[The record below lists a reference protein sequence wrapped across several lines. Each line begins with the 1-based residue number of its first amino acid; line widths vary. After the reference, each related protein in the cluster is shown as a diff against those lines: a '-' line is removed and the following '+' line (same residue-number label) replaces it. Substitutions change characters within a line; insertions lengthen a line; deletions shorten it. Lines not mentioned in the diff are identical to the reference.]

1 MLPVL
6 VVGLNEPQ
14 VLKGIHDQVT
24 PELVASPTTSAVSVV
39 VAPGFRIGGGA
50 GFNVTEIAPAI
61 VMVIVAE
68 AVAVGF
74 CTAAAVTNTEPPLGI
89 AVGAVYVVVAVLPPL
104 VVGLN
109 EPQAFA
115 GRHVQVTPEL
125 VASLVTTAVSVVVVP
140 VAIEAGVGWRETEM
154 GGGALMVMVAVADCV
169 GSLIDVAVTVT
180 DDRFTAGVANLRA
193 AVVVE
198 RM

>member
-1 MLPVL
+1 VVAKLPAL

-14 VLKGIHDQVT
+14 AFKGVHDQVT
-24 PELVASPTTSAVSVV
+24 PELVASPTTRAVSVV
-39 VAPGFRIGGGA
+39 VVPGFRIAGGA

-61 VMVIVAE
+61 VMVILADADAE
-68 AVAVGF
+68 GF
-74 CTAAAVTNTEPPLGI
+74 CTAVAVTSTVPPLGI
-89 AVGAVYVVVAVLPPL
+89 AAGAVYVVVTVVHVL

-125 VASLVTTAVSVVVVP
+125 VGSFTTTAVSVVVVP
-140 VAIEAGVGWRETEM
+140 VAIEAGVGWSETEM
-154 GGGALMVMVAVADCV
+154 GGGALIVMVAVADCV

-180 DDRFTAGVANLRA
+180 EPPVGI
-193 AVVVE
+193 AVGAV
-198 RM
+198 